1 MGSFK
6 NNDVVGNVTVEKRL
20 QKIYRLQKTAEDY
33 LCIFPSYYEKCFYK
47 FALNL
52 FFNENNST
60 SIQAFPC
67 YANNLISTKLAGSE
81 NKTDLQQKL

>member
-6 NNDVVGNVTVEKRL
+6 NNDVVGNVILERR
-20 QKIYRLQKTAEDY
+20 QH
-33 LCIFPSYYEKCFYK
+33 LCIFPSYYEKYFYK

-52 FFNENNST
+52 SFNENNST

-67 YANNLISTKLAGSE
+67 CANNLISTTLAGSE
-81 NKTDLQQKL
+81 NKTDLQ